1 MATVDSKET
10 ISRKQYNVLDLFCGC
25 GGMSWGLAK
34 KGFQIV
40 AGLDIWDIALKT
52 YQYNHKHA
60 KAVNLDITDADP
72 IEALKNIHV
81 DPNNI
86 DIIIGGPP
94 CQGFS
99 KNIPASGRF
108 LEDPRN
114 QLYKAYLRFVKEIEP
129 EVVIIENVAEIYNAF
144 GGVVRKEIVST
155 LERWGYKVEV
165 EIIDMSHYG
174 VPQKRRRCFFFA
186 SKMGIPSFPKERKKM
201 IAGWDAISD
210 LPVVNQGEGYDG
222 MPYTGEAT
230 NDYQQHMRKGSDS
243 LYNHIA
249 NVMRPVQTARLAS
262 IGPGQGLKDMP
273 PELQVKGGYSGAY
286 GRLDYTSVAPT
297 ITRWVF
303 HIGSG
308 RFAHPKEVRGL
319 TMREAA
325 RIQSFSDDFHFMGN
339 RNEQAG
345 QIGNAVP
352 PYFMEQLA
360 DNIRAALE
368 GKEEECQQLELFPG
382 NWVDF

>member
-60 KAVNLDITDADP
+60 KAVNLDITGADP

-382 NWVDF
+382 ELG

>member
-1 MATVDSKET
+1 
-10 ISRKQYNVLDLFCGC
+10 
-25 GGMSWGLAK
+25 
-34 KGFQIV
+34 
-40 AGLDIWDIALKT
+40 
-52 YQYNHKHA
+52 
-60 KAVNLDITDADP
+60 
-72 IEALKNIHV
+72 
-81 DPNNI
+81 
-86 DIIIGGPP
+86 
-94 CQGFS
+94 
-99 KNIPASGRF
+99 
-108 LEDPRN
+108 
-114 QLYKAYLRFVKEIEP
+114 
-129 EVVIIENVAEIYNAF
+129 
-144 GGVVRKEIVST
+144 
-155 LERWGYKVEV
+155 
-165 EIIDMSHYG
+165 
-174 VPQKRRRCFFFA
+174 
-186 SKMGIPSFPKERKKM
+186 M

-382 NWVDF
+382 ELG

>member
-368 GKEEECQQLELFPG
+368 GKEEECQQLELVPG
-382 NWVDF
+382 ELG

>member
-1 MATVDSKET
+1 MAIEDSKET

-40 AGLDIWDIALKT
+40 AGFDIWDVALKT

-60 KAVNLDITDADP
+60 KAVNLDITGADP

-81 DPNNI
+81 DPNSI

-155 LERWGYKVEV
+155 LEKWGYKVEV

-186 SKMGIPSFPKERKKM
+186 SKTGSPSFPKERKEM
-201 IAGWDAISD
+201 LAGWDAI
-210 LPVVNQGEGYDG
+210 
-222 MPYTGEAT
+222 
-230 NDYQQHMRKGSDS
+230 
-243 LYNHIA
+243 
-249 NVMRPVQTARLAS
+249 
-262 IGPGQGLKDMP
+262 
-273 PELQVKGGYSGAY
+273 
-286 GRLDYTSVAPT
+286 
-297 ITRWVF
+297 
-303 HIGSG
+303 
-308 RFAHPKEVRGL
+308 
-319 TMREAA
+319 
-325 RIQSFSDDFHFMGN
+325 
-339 RNEQAG
+339 
-345 QIGNAVP
+345 
-352 PYFMEQLA
+352 
-360 DNIRAALE
+360 
-368 GKEEECQQLELFPG
+368 
-382 NWVDF
+382 

>member
-1 MATVDSKET
+1 MAIEDSKET
-10 ISRKQYNVLDLFCGC
+10 ISRKKYNVLDLFCGC

-382 NWVDF
+382 ELG

>member
-114 QLYKAYLRFVKEIEP
+114 QLYKAYLRVVKAIEP

-382 NWVDF
+382 ELG

>member
-1 MATVDSKET
+1 MAIEDSKET
-10 ISRKQYNVLDLFCGC
+10 ISRKKYNVLDLFCGC

-40 AGLDIWDIALKT
+40 AGFDIWDVALKT

-60 KAVNLDITDADP
+60 KAVNLDITGADP

-81 DPNNI
+81 DPNSI

-382 NWVDF
+382 ELG